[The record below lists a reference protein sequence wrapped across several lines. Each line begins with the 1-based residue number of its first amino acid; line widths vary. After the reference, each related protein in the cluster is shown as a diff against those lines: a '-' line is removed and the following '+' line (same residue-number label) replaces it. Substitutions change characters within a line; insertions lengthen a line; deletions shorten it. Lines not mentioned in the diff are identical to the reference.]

1 MEKNPKLAALFS
13 GFLSDEDEDS
23 ENEGVDMED
32 ISFSKEEDEPLFVES
47 AGSKGVQEDPS
58 LLNNMGAYMED
69 EDDEAAINQVI
80 TKMYKEEFET
90 IADDQ
95 VVKEQDADIHSL
107 SYHDFLKLWESQMPD
122 AFLYLH
128 SFNDEHKRILEKAMD
143 EKDLSVLQ
151 TELNS
156 IRKQF
161 GKTNEGDELALES
174 LQFHE
179 SFLESVISWKCENI
193 INEPS
198 PGFLNPFNEV
208 NNDPRTSAHAQV
220 SLVSSSPVV
229 IQDDE
234 DSEQIHI
241 VSKPYE
247 NTGENIVLSDDEDED
262 IAFLPINSSSA
273 VKSPSTT
280 EKEDN
285 TKPPVKIDISQ
296 SRLNTTTKSNVEH
309 ISLDEDRKDKTETK
323 LSENGDTVDK
333 NMTEELASVKDDKS
347 EKMNES
353 IISTDEL
360 VVAETA
366 PSIEPTETDKVNRGY
381 NSEDELEGNAQG
393 EEDEYAR
400 FVSDIASKHLEE
412 IRQDLHRDMKELNN
426 QQRKD
431 MGNSDDVTD
440 QMVQDIQELLKL
452 FGVPF
457 IVSPM
462 EAEAQCA
469 ELESLHLIDGT
480 ITDDSD
486 VFLFGASRV
495 YKNMFNQQRFVEC
508 YMSKD
513 IEREMLLSRKKLI
526 QLAFLLGS
534 DYTDGIP
541 GVGPV
546 AAMEILS
553 EFSAPKEQ
561 EGDEEENEDEEYE
574 TVEGPLIRFKEWY
587 NGGVDTTPFQR
598 KFVSW
603 EPSYIECVMN

>member
-32 ISFSKEEDEPLFVES
+32 ISFSKEDDEPLFVES
-47 AGSKGVQEDPS
+47 ADDKGVQEDPS
-58 LLNNMGAYMED
+58 LLNDMGAYMED

-90 IADDQ
+90 IDSDQ
-95 VVKEQDADIHSL
+95 VVEKDADIHSL
-107 SYHDFLKLWESQMPD
+107 SSHDFLKLWESRMPD

-151 TELNS
+151 SELNS

-179 SFLESVISWKCENI
+179 SFLESVISWKCENV

-198 PGFLNPFNEV
+198 PGFLNPFNEA
-208 NNDPRTSAHAQV
+208 TSDRNPTAHVQASPV
-220 SLVSSSPVV
+220 PSSPVV
-229 IQDDE
+229 IEDE
-234 DSEQIHI
+234 EESENVQII
-241 VSKPYE
+241 SKPYE
-247 NTGENIVLSDDEDED
+247 NTDENIVLSDDEDED
-262 IAFLPINSSSA
+262 IAFLPVNSSST
-273 VKSPSTT
+273 VKSSTT
-280 EKEDN
+280 TENEGN
-285 TKPPVKIDISQ
+285 TNHPMKIDISQ
-296 SRLNTTTKSNVEH
+296 SRLNTTSKANVEH
-309 ISLDEDRKDKTETK
+309 TSIDKDKNESAEAK
-323 LSENGDTVDK
+323 LPQNDDMVDT
-333 NMTEELASVKDDKS
+333 NMTEKSDSMKDDKS
-347 EKMNES
+347 EKNEDS

-360 VVAETA
+360 FDKETV
-366 PSIEPTETDKVNRGY
+366 PPTELTETDEVNRGY
-381 NSEDELEGNAQG
+381 NSEDELEGVTQG

-412 IRQDLHRDMKELNN
+412 VRQDLHRDMKELNN

-553 EFSAPKEQ
+553 EFSAPKENDE
-561 EGDEEENEDEEYE
+561 EGDDEEDE

-587 NGGVDTTPFQR
+587 NGGIDTTPFQR
-598 KFVSW
+598 KFVS
-603 EPSYIECVMN
+603 